1 MRLTFKEIKEL
12 KSKYDNTVTFHVNKC
27 SLVRQCPYCMR
38 LYIVTQHQQ
47 KFCSRKCYK
56 EHRRDYKARWK
67 REKYTPKPY
76 ERLGTGYLKGKPKQD
91 FDKEQK
97 AIENEL
103 RRMRIYKRR

>member
-1 MRLTFKEIKEL
+1 MRLTFKEIQEL
-12 KSKYDNTVTFHVNKC
+12 KSKYDNTVTLRVNKC

-67 REKYTPKPY
+67 REKYTPKPM
-76 ERLGTGYLKGKPKQD
+76 ERLGTGYLKGKAKKD

-97 AIENEL
+97 AIEKEL

>member
-1 MRLTFKEIKEL
+1 MRLSFKEIQEL
-12 KSKYDNTVTFHVNKC
+12 KSKYDNNVTLRVNKC

-67 REKYTPKPY
+67 REKYNPKQY
-76 ERLGTGYLKGKPKQD
+76 ERLGTGYLTGKAKKD
-91 FDKEQK
+91 FDKEHK
-97 AIENEL
+97 AIKKEL
-103 RRMRIYKRR
+103 RRMRIR

>member
-47 KFCSRKCYK
+47 KFCSRKCFK
-56 EHRRDYKARWK
+56 EHRRDYKAQWK

-76 ERLGTGYLKGKPKQD
+76 ERLGTGYLLGKPKAD
-91 FDKEQK
+91 FEKEEK
-97 AIENEL
+97 AVKNEL
-103 RRMRIYKRR
+103 RRMKLYRKR